1 MVATS
6 TKTLIEINSICFS
19 SRLHKLI
26 CLDLSIML
34 VPIDSNELMLSLSLS
49 LSLSLLLSLPLAL
62 LLLSPVLSLW
72 MSLLIVAAAVVP
84 DDIKTC

>member
-49 LSLSLLLSLPLAL
+49 LSLSLPLAL

-72 MSLLIVAAAVVP
+72 MSLSIVAARLSLRFGFLPV
-84 DDIKTC
+84 TT